1 MERELDT
8 RDSVRVVTAN
18 NFLKA
23 SNLENIS
30 LKARKLLYL
39 AIAQCRQDDK
49 EFYTYKVTAT
59 ECADLMG
66 IQVSHVYQEAD
77 TLTDELMAG
86 FMKCVP
92 PGAKRFRKFKLFDTC
107 EYEKGVLTIQL
118 DKDMTPI
125 LLNLKRDF
133 TQPLLSDFMKMRSG
147 YSMTIWHLMQREMQS
162 HKTGVT
168 DIVTFSLT
176 LEELRSA
183 TGTTDKFERLSQF
196 KAKVLDKAIAEIQ
209 SNCGV
214 IVEYKNVKTGRFV
227 TGFKFTAKS
236 LYYID
241 RSEIP
246 ERVIQHAEAGKR
258 RIAAE
263 QQKRGI
269 TPTLTPE
276 PEELPLTAPQHH
288 NRPLTQME
296 KEQYQKQ
303 TEQAEQLNIFSFLE
317 KQ

>member
-1 MERELDT
+1 
-8 RDSVRVVTAN
+8 
-18 NFLKA
+18 
-23 SNLENIS
+23 
-30 LKARKLLYL
+30 
-39 AIAQCRQDDK
+39 
-49 EFYTYKVTAT
+49 
-59 ECADLMG
+59 
-66 IQVSHVYQEAD
+66 
-77 TLTDELMAG
+77 
-86 FMKCVP
+86 
-92 PGAKRFRKFKLFDTC
+92 
-107 EYEKGVLTIQL
+107 
-118 DKDMTPI
+118 MTPI

-196 KAKVLDKAIAEIQ
+196 KAKVLDRAIAEIQ
-209 SNCGV
+209 SNCGI
-214 IVEYKNVKTGRFV
+214 IVEYENVKTGRFV

-246 ERVIQHAEAGKR
+246 EHVIQHAEEGRK

-269 TPTLTPE
+269 FE
-276 PEELPLTAPQHH
+276 PIGQ
-288 NRPLTQME
+288 
-296 KEQYQKQ
+296 
-303 TEQAEQLNIFSFLE
+303 EQLDLFSFLD
-317 KQ
+317 K

>member
-59 ECADLMG
+59 EFADLMG

-86 FMKCVP
+86 
-92 PGAKRFRKFKLFDTC
+92 FRKFKLFDTC

-196 KAKVLDKAIAEIQ
+196 KAKVLDKAIEIQ

-276 PEELPLTAPQHH
+276 PEELPLTEPQSHS
-288 NRPLTQME
+288 RPLTQME
-296 KEQYQKQ
+296 KEAYTKPK
-303 TEQAEQLNIFSFLE
+303 QAEQLNIFSFLE

>member
-49 EFYTYKVTAT
+49 EFYTYKVTAN
-59 ECADLMG
+59 EFADLMG
-66 IQVSHVYQEAD
+66 IQVNHVYQEAD

-92 PGAKRFRKFKLFDTC
+92 PGRKSFKKFKLFDTC
-107 EYEKGVLTIQL
+107 EYEKGVLTIKL

-133 TQPLLSDFMKMRSG
+133 TQPLLSDFIRMRSG
-147 YSMTIWHLMQREMQS
+147 YSMTIWHLMQREMKS
-162 HKTGVT
+162 RKTGVT
-168 DIVTFSLT
+168 DVAEFELT

-196 KAKVLDKAIAEIQ
+196 KAKVLDKAIYEIQ

-214 IVEYKNVKTGRFV
+214 LITYTNIKHGRTV
-227 TGFKFTAKS
+227 TGFHFMAKS
-236 LYYID
+236 LYYINEQD
-241 RSEIP
+241 IPYSLRQHVAEVRQRLGERS
-246 ERVIQHAEAGKR
+246 
-258 RIAAE
+258 
-263 QQKRGI
+263 
-269 TPTLTPE
+269 
-276 PEELPLTAPQHH
+276 
-288 NRPLTQME
+288 
-296 KEQYQKQ
+296 
-303 TEQAEQLNIFSFLE
+303 
-317 KQ
+317 